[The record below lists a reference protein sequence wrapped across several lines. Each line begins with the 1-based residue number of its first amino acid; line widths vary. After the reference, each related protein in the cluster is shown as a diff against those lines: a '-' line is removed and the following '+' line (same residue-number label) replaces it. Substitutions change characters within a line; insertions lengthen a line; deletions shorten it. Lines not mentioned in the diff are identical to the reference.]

1 MVQQQGD
8 NQTYQKE
15 AMKGKLALLLCGLL
29 FGLLGHT
36 QNISNKGREFWVGYG
51 HHQFMEDGSNTQVMT
66 LYLSAEDQPATV
78 TVTIDSSGP
87 AFLPASWWRRTYNI
101 PAFTVIS
108 IEDPGTPAA
117 SFSAS
122 AGPSGQIP
130 KGAPG
135 FGYDARLYTD
145 PPPVGTGG
153 AGVFRRKG
161 IHIESSVP
169 IVAYA
174 HIYGS
179 ASSGATML
187 LPTDAWGTSYVS
199 VNSKQDYASN
209 CYNWMYVIAQR
220 DNTTIE
226 VTPSTVTRAQNLTGL
241 APNAPSTIT
250 LMKGQIYQVIGANV
264 GADVNGNG
272 GTSAQG
278 RDLTGTKVRSIAGP
292 GGDCYPIAVFAGS
305 SRTSNPASCGSGGG
319 DNDNQQLFPQHAW
332 GKKYLT
338 TPFSGSTTPSSFSTS
353 TYKIAV
359 KDPTTQ
365 VKKNGV
371 VLPLGSLING
381 SYYMYESSTADLIE
395 ADKPVL
401 VVQFMTGGGCL
412 GSGGLGDPEMVVLSP
427 VEQAI
432 KQVGFYRNDEES
444 INVNYLTLV
453 LPTAGVASLRIDG
466 GGPATFSHTYL
477 HPNLTGYTVV
487 IKRWTAAKAQC
498 LVKCDSAFNAITY
511 GLGSVESYAYSAGA
525 YINNLN
531 AISGINNI
539 LDTTN
544 GGNNRHLYTCVKT
557 PVRISALMR
566 YQPTRL
572 LWQFSALGAAITPNA
587 DVLTTNPATIA
598 DGTVIVNGITY
609 YKYTLPATYTFNAAG
624 TYSLPLQSTSL
635 TVENCNNTEQLYIS
649 FEVKPKPDVDF
660 TFSHTTGCV
669 KDTIFFFGP
678 DATGSDNAQQWLWT
692 FPDGTTSQSQDTAK
706 LLTVAGVNNIN
717 LKAVSAVG
725 CLADTT
731 KQITTFAPPTADFTT
746 NPPVICPK
754 GTVTFTPS
762 QSYGGPVPVNGWY
775 WDFGNTT
782 TANAT
787 AGTPQTSMYDVPP
800 GTYTI
805 KLVTKVSTLCIS
817 DTASKI
823 ITVTA
828 PPAKPVATSPVFFCQ
843 NSTATALTATA
854 AAGNT
859 LTWYDN
865 PALTGG
871 SATAPVPVTTTAGT
885 FYYYVN
891 QTNTASGCTSDTT
904 RIMVTITN
912 GITGNTIGADQTICS
927 GTSPATL
934 AGTGTLA
941 GGSGTYTYQWQQST
955 DGGANWSDIPA
966 ATNATL
972 DPAAVTGAIQYRRI
986 VSDGSCSATSNAVT
1000 ITVIGS
1006 MGSYDISA
1014 SQTICAGQQPA
1025 LLDGQTPTGGNGTFT
1040 YQWESSPN
1048 GTAWTVIA
1056 SATAEDYQ
1064 PPVLATTMHFRRKV
1078 TSGICSATSSV
1089 VIITVNPT
1097 PTATLTGP
1105 ASICG
1110 YDAASV
1116 SFTATAGT
1124 APFNIQLT
1132 ITGPSGP
1139 STITQTVATNGPVSI
1154 GVLPVGSP
1162 AGTYTIALTNI
1173 TDANCTKTTG
1183 LPTVTINVTAVPV
1196 VAINPTAASLCNGKS
1211 VTLTASGA
1219 TTYTWSPA
1227 TGLSA
1232 TTGATVTANPTATTT
1247 YTVTGTTNG
1256 CTDNETVTVTVNP
1269 VPNKPVVSAT
1279 PVAYCQNATATALT
1293 ATADAGNTLTWYT
1306 NPGLTGGTTTA
1317 PVPSTA
1323 TAGSVTYYV
1332 TQTNGTSCESQA
1344 STITVNVSPVIANN
1358 TISAGQTICAG
1369 QSAATLTVAGLAG
1382 GTGTYAYQWQQS
1394 TNGGGTWSNIA
1405 GATASTVSPGTV
1417 AVTTQY
1423 RLQVT
1428 SGLCSSQSNVVT
1440 ITVVPLITNYNI
1452 AAAQTICAATQP
1464 TLLDGQTSAGGTG
1477 TFTYQWESSPDG
1489 SSWSPVAGATAE
1501 DYQPPVLNATTHYR
1515 RKTTAGPCP
1524 VTSNVV
1530 IITVNP
1536 IPNGNIT
1543 TAATSICAYDA
1554 GSITFNSTQGVAP
1567 FAVGLTIAGPSGNTV
1582 LTNNVPS
1589 SAPVTINVIAANSP
1603 AGSYTITLDSIKDNT
1618 GCARRGGF
1626 TPVTITVKP
1635 QPVVTTNTP
1644 APVCAG
1650 NTATLTATGATTY
1663 AWSPATGLS
1672 ATTGATVTANP
1683 ATTTTYQVTGTTNGC
1698 TSAPVSVTVTVNP
1711 LPAKPVVTAAVKYCQ
1726 NETATALTA
1735 TASAGHTLTW
1745 YNNPALT
1752 GGSATAPVPSTATV
1766 GSTNYYVTQTN
1777 TATGCVSEASMITV
1791 TINPVP
1797 VANFDIPV
1805 KICLPGPASFTNR
1818 STIADNS
1825 VLTYVWDFG
1834 DGTGSSTQTN
1844 PSYTYAGAGSYPV
1857 VLAATSA
1864 AGCVNISAPKLVDD
1878 FYEKPIAAFTVTPEE
1893 LCQGSNTVFADASLP
1908 AGSITDWSWNFGD
1921 GSTSTGPTPTKKYN
1935 DPGNFTVTLIVK
1947 NAAGCTSDP
1956 TPHPVTVHYQPRI
1969 DAGRS
1974 FVVPQGTTI
1983 KFEATL
1989 QTMSNNPS
1997 TLTFD
2002 WSPATG
2008 LSDATALQPTLVANA
2023 DQVYTL
2029 TATGDFG
2036 CTATDELT
2044 VKILKPV
2051 NVPNVFSPNGDNVH
2065 DQWRIPNLAD
2075 YPGCTVEIF
2084 NRYGQQVFY
2093 SVGYNTPWDGT
2104 YKGKDMPVG
2113 TYYYVIKLEN
2123 GFKPISGSVTIIR

>member
-1 MVQQQGD
+1 MRTTGNNMLRRKTILQCAAV
-8 NQTYQKE
+8 T
-15 AMKGKLALLLCGLL
+15 LLLLSFSL
-29 FGLLGHT
+29 HSFS
-36 QNISNKGREFWVGYG
+36 QNISNKGKEFWVSYPFNWFFENGNS
-51 HHQFMEDGSNTQVMT
+51 QEMV
-66 LYLSAEDQPATV
+66 LYFSAEENATV
-78 TVTIDSSGP
+78 TLTSHIGATTWV
-87 AFLPASWWRRTYNI
+87 RTYNV
-101 PAFTVIS
+101 PAGTVAIS
-108 IEDPGTPAA
+108 DY
-117 SFSAS
+117 
-122 AGPSGQIP
+122 IP
-130 KGAPG
+130 KAGAN
-135 FGYDARLYTD
+135 DSRLYD
-145 PPPVGTGG
+145 FAYPAGNGG
-153 AGVFRRKG
+153 QGLYAKG
-161 IHIESSVP
+161 IHIESTTP

-174 HIYGS
+174 HYTGS
-179 ASSGATML
+179 ATSGAAML
-187 LPTDAWGTSYVS
+187 FPVEAYGYVYTTLNNKNNFGSQPSNTYFYVMASHDNTVVEITPKTLTRSELPAAPSGRPAGVPFTVTLNKGQSF
-199 VNSKQDYASN
+199 Q
-209 CYNWMYVIAQR
+209 VIA
-220 DNTTIE
+220 
-226 VTPSTVTRAQNLTGL
+226 RA
-241 APNAPSTIT
+241 
-250 LMKGQIYQVIGANV
+250 M
-264 GADVNGNG
+264 AD
-272 GTSAQG
+272 
-278 RDLTGTKVRSIAGP
+278 DLSGSKIKSIANASGQ
-292 GGDCYPIAVFAGS
+292 CYPIAVFCGTSRTTLGCSGTGS
-305 SRTSNPASCGSGGG
+305 SG
-319 DNDNQQLFPQHAW
+319 DFIMQQCFPSQAW
-332 GKKYLT
+332 GKRYLT
-338 TPFSGSTTPSSFSTS
+338 APTSNASSVSSLATNI
-353 TYKIAV
+353 YRILV
-359 KDPTTQ
+359 KDPATP
-365 VKKNGV
+365 VYRNGTA
-371 VLPLGSLING
+371 LGPLING
-381 SYYMYESSTADLIE
+381 DYYEFNSNTADYIE
-395 ADKPVL
+395 SASPIMVA
-401 VVQFMTGGGCL
+401 QYMSSASGCPNT
-412 GSGGLGDPEMVVLSP
+412 SGDGDPEMIYISP
-427 VEQAI
+427 IEQSI
-432 KQVGFYRNDEES
+432 KRTGFYRNNREN
-444 INVNYLTLV
+444 INSNYLTLIIPNGGTG
-453 LPTAGVASLRIDG
+453 LSSLRIDG
-466 GGPATFSHTYL
+466 APITGLPTTQLYTYP
-477 HPNLTGYTVV
+477 HPRLSQYTVV
-487 IKRWTAAKAQC
+487 VRRWGSAQAQC
-498 LVKCDSAFNAITY
+498 IVQSDSAFTAITY
-511 GLGSVESYAYSAGA
+511 GLGSVESYGYNAGTQ
-525 YINNLN
+525 INNLN
-531 AISGINNI
+531 AISSLQNTLDPDNAQHPFTCIN
-539 LDTTN
+539 
-544 GGNNRHLYTCVKT
+544 T
-557 PVRISALMR
+557 PVAISALMA
-566 YQPTRL
+566 YQPTRMEWKL
-572 LWQFSALGAAITPNA
+572 STLAGIVTPAA
-587 DVLTTNPATIA
+587 DVIDNAPVSSGTT
-598 DGTVIVNGITY
+598 VVNGITY
-609 YKYTLPATYTFNAAG
+609 YKYTLPG
-624 TYSLPLQSTSL
+624 TYSFNTAGIYELPILSTHPSI
-635 TVENCNNTEQLYIS
+635 ENCNNTE
-649 FEVKPKPDVDF
+649 EVKIKIEVKGKPQAAFSITKASDCALDTVFVHAVNTTPDGYTLDTWNW
-660 TFSHTTGCV
+660 TFAGGATATG
-669 KDTIFFFGP
+669 KDTLHVFAPG
-678 DATGSDNAQQWLWT
+678 AAQTITL
-692 FPDGTTSQSQDTAK
+692 
-706 LLTVAGVNNIN
+706 
-717 LKAVSAVG
+717 SAVTAEG
-725 CLADTT
+725 CAADSTM
-731 KQITTFAPPTADFTT
+731 QVDVFAPPTIDFAV
-746 NPPVICPK
+746 NPTAICPK
-754 GTVTFTPS
+754 GTATFTAAAPT
-762 QSYGGPVPVNGWY
+762 YGGTSAVTTWY
-775 WDFGNTT
+775 WDFGNSA
-782 TANAT
+782 TATVT
-787 AGTPQTSMYDVPP
+787 AGTPQTSTYDVPP

-828 PPAKPVATSPVFFCQ
+828 PPAKPTATSPVFFCQ
-843 NSTATALTATA
+843 NSTAAPLTATA

-871 SATAPVPVTTTAGT
+871 SATAPTPVTTTAGT
-885 FYYYVN
+885 FYYYVS

-972 DPAAVTGAIQYRRI
+972 DPAAVSGAIQYRRI

-1048 GTAWTVIA
+1048 GTTWTAIA

-1097 PTATLTGP
+1097 PNATLTGP
-1105 ASICG
+1105 AAICG

-1139 STITQTVATNGPVSI
+1139 STITQTIATNGPVSI
-1154 GVLPVGSP
+1154 GVLPAGSP

-1173 TDANCTKTTG
+1173 ADANCTKTTG

-1211 VTLTASGA
+1211 ITLTASGA

-1232 TTGATVTANPTATTT
+1232 TTGATVTANPAGTTT

-1256 CTDNETVTVTVNP
+1256 CTDNETVAVTVNP
-1269 VPNKPVVSAT
+1269 VPNKPVVAAT

-1306 NPGLTGGTTTA
+1306 NPGLTGGTATA

-1323 TAGSVTYYV
+1323 TAGTVTYYV
-1332 TQTNGTSCESQA
+1332 TQTNATSCESQA

-1358 TISAGQTICAG
+1358 TISADQTICAG
-1369 QSAATLTVAGLAG
+1369 QSAATLTVATLTG
-1382 GTGTYAYQWQQS
+1382 GTGAYTYQWQQS
-1394 TNGGGTWSNIA
+1394 TNGGGTWSDIP
-1405 GATASTVSPGTV
+1405 GATANTVSPGTPTI
-1417 AVTTQY
+1417 TTQY

-1440 ITVVPLITNYNI
+1440 ITVVPLITNYAI

-1464 TLLDGQTSAGGTG
+1464 ALLDGQTSTGGTG
-1477 TFTYQWESSPDG
+1477 TFAYQWESSPDG
-1489 SSWSPVAGATAE
+1489 TSWSPVAGATAE

-1524 VTSNVV
+1524 VTSNEV

-1543 TAATSICAYDA
+1543 AAATSICAYDA
-1554 GSITFNSTQGVAP
+1554 GTITFNSTQGVAP

-1589 SAPVTINVIAANSP
+1589 NAPVTINVIAANSP

-1663 AWSPATGLS
+1663 TWSPATGLS

-1683 ATTTTYQVTGTTNGC
+1683 ASTTIYQVTGTTNGC
-1698 TSAPVSVTVTVNP
+1698 TSAPVSVTVTVNS
-1711 LPAKPVVTAAVKYCQ
+1711 LPAKPTVTAAVKYCQ

-1825 VLTYVWDFG
+1825 ALSYVWDFG
-1834 DGTGSSTQTN
+1834 DGTGSSTQAN
-1844 PSYTYAGAGSYPV
+1844 PSYTYAGTGSYPV
-1857 VLAATSA
+1857 VLAVTSA
-1864 AGCVNISAPKLVDD
+1864 AGCVNISTPKIVDD

-1921 GSTSTGPTPTKKYN
+1921 GSTATGPTPTKKFN
-1935 DPGNFTVTLIVK
+1935 DPGNFTVTLTVK

-1956 TPHPVTVHYQPRI
+1956 TPNAVTVHYQPRI

-1997 TLTFD
+1997 ALTFS

-2008 LSDATALQPTLVANA
+2008 LSDATALQPTLVANE

-2029 TATGDFG
+2029 TATGEFG

-2051 NVPNVFSPNGDNVH
+2051 NIPNVFSPNGDNVH

-2123 GFKPISGSVTIIR
+2123 GFKPLSGSVTIIR